1 MKINWHEASTKR
13 GLVCVVTGLLAVV
26 FWWFGK
32 DVQPVLAAGTFVA
45 GGLGVA
51 LPDSQV

>member
-1 MKINWHEASTKR
+1 MKINLHEASTKR
-13 GLVCVVTGLLAVV
+13 GLVCVVTGLVAVV

-32 DVQPVLAAGTFVA
+32 DVQPVLAAGSFVA

-51 LPDSQV
+51 LPDRAE